1 MPLPEWVEIRQASNS
16 HYQQIIEL
24 QVDKGEASAIAL
36 AIEMPGCVVILDDYK
51 TRRVAE
57 NLGINITG
65 TNGVII
71 KAKQVGIIPSIK
83 PYLEKIKETTYNILN
98 WRSLMYNLYF
108 FDNLELQIG
117 LVNDIEDNENRFL
130 NGLNLKYFQHDLH
143 FVF

>member
-83 PYLEKIKETTYNILN
+83 PYLEKIKASTFRLSDEIITEAF
-98 WRSLMYNLYF
+98 RQAG
-108 FDNLELQIG
+108 EL
-117 LVNDIEDNENRFL
+117 
-130 NGLNLKYFQHDLH
+130 
-143 FVF
+143 